1 MASSDDLLEA
11 FENLLADDTPE
22 RHREFHKS
30 ILILLQ
36 AIELNLRMQN
46 NILAKAHNVTI
57 GTTSN

>member
-11 FENLLADDTPE
+11 FENLLVDDTPE

-57 GTTSN
+57 GTVSD

>member
-1 MASSDDLLEA
+1 MASSDDLLEKL
-11 FENLLADDTPE
+11 ENLMADDTPE

-30 ILILLQ
+30 ILVLLQ

-57 GTTSN
+57 STTSN